1 MQSFL
6 SELERIIEATSSLG
20 SLPISILHKI
30 VFCSFAKAGLSLFNV
45 TDAQKAELEILIKT
59 IPPTFKGLLEGK
71 LYLNALKFLRSINLF
86 LWKTRKP
93 IIPEEA
99 NIHFIL
105 NFLRKN
111 VGKVGGVIMLDCA
124 SIPEMVTMA
133 GKFAHSNRNVVVY
146 NMIFANPIGT
156 TKFLTEQLTYL
167 GRESTLKYY
176 AQLLKEELKAA
187 FYIKKSSIDL
197 VVHKQGVSLSDFLNS
212 LNMQEIFEQINH
224 FVKRNSVLITSDH
237 GYDLVAD
244 EHGLYITHGYRKESP
259 LNFSRIALFLVID

>member
-71 LYLNALKFLRSINLF
+71 LYLNALKFLRSINLS

-111 VGKVGGVIMLDCA
+111 VGKVGG
-124 SIPEMVTMA
+124 
-133 GKFAHSNRNVVVY
+133 
-146 NMIFANPIGT
+146 
-156 TKFLTEQLTYL
+156 
-167 GRESTLKYY
+167 
-176 AQLLKEELKAA
+176 
-187 FYIKKSSIDL
+187 
-197 VVHKQGVSLSDFLNS
+197 
-212 LNMQEIFEQINH
+212 
-224 FVKRNSVLITSDH
+224 
-237 GYDLVAD
+237 
-244 EHGLYITHGYRKESP
+244 
-259 LNFSRIALFLVID
+259 